1 MHNEW
6 KEFLQSQ
13 QAIIDEQGQLR
24 FASTAEEA
32 SAVSEQNIIAD
43 LSPLGVIRVS
53 GEDATDFL
61 QGQFSNDIKQVEEQ
75 TAQLSSYCN
84 PKGRILASFW
94 LYREGDSFYMVL
106 PTDTLATTLKRLRMF
121 VLMSKVTLD
130 DVSDELVCI
139 GVAGPGSEALLEQQ
153 LGSVPASA
161 NDSLHH
167 NGMTAIRLPA
177 DLPRYLV
184 IGANNSMQALWQSL
198 RESSTPVGYQAWQL
212 LDIEAGLPSVYAD
225 NVEAFVPQMLNLH
238 AIGGVSFKKGC
249 YPGQE
254 IVARMHYLGKL
265 KRRMYRAHIDS
276 DTPPRI
282 GEEVMASDTK
292 SGQGTGRIVM
302 ASPAAQGG
310 FEALVVVQVSS
321 AEQGDVHLH
330 SIDGPKLDFIDLP
343 YEVPLERE
351 A

>member
-6 KEFLQSQ
+6 INFLQEQ
-13 QAIIDEQGQLR
+13 QATIDDQGRLN
-24 FASTAEEA
+24 FTSDSEEA
-32 SAVSEQNIIAD
+32 RAVKEGTVIAD
-43 LSPLGVIRVS
+43 LSPLGIIRVS

-61 QGQFSNDIKQVEEQ
+61 QGQFSNDIKQLDGQ

-94 LYREGDSFYMVL
+94 IYRHNDDFYMLL
-106 PTDTLATTLKRLRMF
+106 PADTLAATLKRLRMY
-121 VLMSKVTLD
+121 VLMSKVSLED
-130 DVSDELVCI
+130 ASEELVCI
-139 GVAGPGSEALLEQQ
+139 GLAGPDSELALQQQ
-153 LGSVPASA
+153 LGAVPAEA
-161 NDSLHH
+161 TNAIHH
-167 NGMTAIRLPA
+167 NGMTAIRLPGDKPRFLIIATNA
-177 DLPRYLV
+177 D
-184 IGANNSMQALWQSL
+184 MQTLWQVL
-198 RESSTPVGYQAWQL
+198 GENSTAVGYQAWQL

-265 KRRMYRAHIDS
+265 KRRMYRAHVDTE
-276 DTPPRI
+276 TPPQV
-282 GEEVMASDTK
+282 GEEVFAPDSG

-302 ASPAAQGG
+302 SSPTSKCG
-310 FEALVVVQVSS
+310 FEVLVVVQVSS
-321 AEQGDVHLH
+321 AEQGDVYLQ
-330 SIDGPKLDFIDLP
+330 SVDGPKLDFIDLP
-343 YEVPLERE
+343 YDVPLERE

>member
-6 KEFLQSQ
+6 KKFLQGQ
-13 QAIIDEQGQLR
+13 QAVIDAQGQLR
-24 FASTAEEA
+24 FASAAAEA
-32 SAVSEQNIIAD
+32 RTVNEQNVIAD
-43 LSPLGVIRVS
+43 LSPLGIIRVS
-53 GEDATDFL
+53 GEDASDFL
-61 QGQFSNDIKQVEEQ
+61 QGQFSNDVKQVDEQ

-94 LYREGDSFYMVL
+94 LYREGDAFYILL
-106 PTDTLATTLKRLRMF
+106 PAETLAATLKRLRMF
-121 VLMSKVTLD
+121 VLMSKVSLED
-130 DVSDELVCI
+130 I
-139 GVAGPGSEALLEQQ
+139 SEASACLGLAGEDATTGLEQQ
-153 LGSVPASA
+153 LGSAPVTAGQSC
-161 NDSLHH
+161 HH
-167 NGMTAIRLPA
+167 NELTAIRLPGER
-177 DLPRYLV
+177 PRYLITGPV
-184 IGANNSMQALWQSL
+184 NRLQSLWQAFVQDH
-198 RESSTPVGYQAWQL
+198 TPVGYQAWQL
-212 LDIEAGLPSVYAD
+212 LDIEAGLPSVYAA

-238 AIGGVSFKKGC
+238 AIDGVSFKKGC

-276 DTPPRI
+276 DSPPGI
-282 GEEVMASDTK
+282 GDEVIAPDSQ

-302 ASPAAQGG
+302 TSPAPQGG
-310 FEALVVVQVSS
+310 YEVLAVIQVSS
-321 AEQGDVHLH
+321 AEQGDVHLQ